1 MWDTVKYNYIC
12 IMGKLRKEDREG
24 EKYVQNRL
32 IIFPKEWKLQTL
44 EIQK

>member
-12 IMGKLRKEDREG
+12 IMGKLRKGDREG
-24 EKYVQNRL
+24 EKDVENML
-32 IIFPKEWKLQTL
+32 VIFPKEWKLQTL